1 MRKSIT
7 VIADASCTQAPW
19 WRKSGSRAAS
29 SQSQSEEESSQSLK
43 VVGWDKKA
51 GKEAMT
57 RNIGGL
63 KLNPE
68 ESSVESTPSVL
79 KRGRQG
85 FGGNKGAGQVAST
98 PTTPLGDCSNRSP
111 TVMTSNLTRKW
122 TKIARASS
130 TGKGNGPLIMDSDR
144 RPTIDHDEEQG
155 GKRQCMDICE
165 DENKESFQV
174 VAGYQHH
181 WVQ

>member
-1 MRKSIT
+1 M
-7 VIADASCTQAPW
+7 
-19 WRKSGSRAAS
+19 
-29 SQSQSEEESSQSLK
+29 
-43 VVGWDKKA
+43 
-51 GKEAMT
+51 
-57 RNIGGL
+57 
-63 KLNPE
+63 
-68 ESSVESTPSVL
+68 
-79 KRGRQG
+79 
-85 FGGNKGAGQVAST
+85 AST

-111 TVMTSNLTRKW
+111 TMITSNLTRKW

-130 TGKGNGPLIMDSDR
+130 TSNGNGPLIMDSNR

-165 DENKESFQV
+165 DENKENFQV